1 MVVAQDVLR
10 LFNDAKNLHESAL
23 KVAEDGDLRDAA
35 EKAWG
40 AVNRATAALVLARTD
55 TLPVRSPEVTHGLVN
70 LTDDDYRLFDLRRSY
85 FDFQGLLHGTYFY
98 DGRLGPSSK
107 VISEIS
113 RVGEYI
119 LEAERWAN
127 G

>member
-10 LFNDAKNLHESAL
+10 LFNDARNLHESAL

-55 TLPVRSPEVTHGLVN
+55 KLPVRSPEVTHGLAD
-70 LTDDDYRLFDLRRSY
+70 LADDDYRLDDLRNAY
-85 FDFQGLLHGTYFY
+85 FIYQGLLHGTYFY
-98 DGRLGPSSK
+98 DGRLGPPSK

-119 LEAERWAN
+119 LEAERWAS